1 MQTFPIS
8 KSLQRLGNIAIFGL
22 KMKYVTIKDIAA
34 SLSLSVSTVSRALS
48 GDKNIR
54 DETRAKV
61 IAAAEEMGYRHN
73 AAAASLKTGRTSTVG
88 VIVPEMW
95 SEYTIQVIRGIQ
107 SILYPYG
114 VKVIIADSNEDPAQ
128 EKENIMMME
137 RFMVDGLIVGL
148 CSYLHNMDEFRRLQN
163 DNLPL
168 AFFGRIPHGLEV
180 SQVLVDDYAKSF
192 FIVEKLILSGR
203 RKICH
208 IHGPERVYNAVE
220 RARGYRDAL
229 AKYNIPFES
238 SLQIYSRITRN
249 DGANAVD
256 QLIDSGTDFDA
267 IFAFTEAQAIG
278 ALGRLRQRGLRVPE
292 DVAVSCFSGSVLS
305 EVVTPQLTS
314 VEPPMFEIGQTLA
327 QLLIEQI
334 KNPSAGPRTV
344 VLNAEIKMRE
354 STGDNSNL

>member
-1 MQTFPIS
+1 
-8 KSLQRLGNIAIFGL
+8 
-22 KMKYVTIKDIAA
+22 MKYVTIKDIAA
-34 SLSLSVSTVSRALS
+34 SLSLSVSTVSRARS

-54 DETRAKV
+54 EETRAKV

-73 AAAASLKTGRTSTVG
+73 SAAASLKTGHTRTLG
-88 VIVPEMW
+88 IIVPEMW
-95 SEYTIQVIRGIQ
+95 SEYSLQVIRGVQ
-107 SILYPYG
+107 SILYPNG

-128 EKENIMMME
+128 EKDNIMMME

-148 CSYLHNMDEFRRLQN
+148 CSYLHNMDEFRRLQEEN
-163 DNLPL
+163 MPL
-168 AFFGRIPHGLEV
+168 AFFGRIPHGLNV

-203 RKICH
+203 KNICH
-208 IHGPERVYNAVE
+208 IHGPEGVYNAVE

-229 AKYNIPFES
+229 AKYSIPRDR
-238 SLQIYSRITRN
+238 SLQIYEGLTRN
-249 DGANAVD
+249 DGARAVD
-256 QLIDSGTDFDA
+256 ELVDSKTDFDA

-278 ALGRLRQRGLRVPE
+278 ALQRLRQIGLRVPE
-292 DVAVSCFSGSVLS
+292 DVAVSCFSGTVLS

-334 KNPSAGPRTV
+334 KDPSVEPRTV

-354 STGDNSNL
+354 STGGGESLL